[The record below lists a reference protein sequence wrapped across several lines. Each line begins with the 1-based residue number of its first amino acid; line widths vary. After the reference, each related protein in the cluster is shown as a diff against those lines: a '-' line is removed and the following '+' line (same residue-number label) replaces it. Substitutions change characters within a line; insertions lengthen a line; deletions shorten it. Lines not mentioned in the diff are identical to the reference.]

1 MTVICVYLQK
11 RFYCTAISSPRKV
24 SKALM
29 KSGSQYVEKV
39 DQGVGLT
46 SVVEFVVGV

>member
-29 KSGSQYVEKV
+29 KSGRQYVEKV

-46 SVVEFVVGV
+46 FVVEFVVGV